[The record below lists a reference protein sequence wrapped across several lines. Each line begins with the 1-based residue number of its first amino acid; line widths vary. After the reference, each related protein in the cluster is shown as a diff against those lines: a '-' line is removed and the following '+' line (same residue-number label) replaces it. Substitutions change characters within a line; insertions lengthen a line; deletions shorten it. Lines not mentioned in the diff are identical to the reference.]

1 MNNYPLL
8 FYGSILYFYTFIKN
22 LKIIVMR
29 KIVLSVILITV
40 LGLTFF
46 SNYFVV
52 ESAKLGAHIVE
63 LKLDTG
69 DTAWM
74 IVACAL
80 VLIMTPALGFFYGGM
95 VGKKNVI
102 STMLQSFMAMVIVT
116 VLWVVVGFGL
126 CFGPSIGGIIGDP
139 SSNFLFN
146 GVSANTAWELA
157 PTIPLLLFAF
167 FQAKFAIITPALI
180 TGAFAERIRFWAYLL
195 FMVLFILVIYAPLC
209 HMTWH
214 PDGLFFKMGVLDFA
228 GGTVVHMSAGWA
240 ALAGAIF
247 LGKRKVQ
254 KVNPARITYVLLGTG
269 LLWFG
274 WFGFNAGSAV
284 GANGLAAQALGTTTV
299 AAAAAA
305 MAWVFLD
312 KILGHKLSAM
322 GACIGAVVGLVA
334 ITPAAGFVSIPH
346 AITIGIIASIVSNFM
361 VMKFPKGKID
371 DALDVFACHGVGG
384 MVGMLLTGV
393 FASKAINP
401 IVGDNQGLIFGDATL
416 FLIQLKALVLVS
428 IFAFSAS
435 YALFFIVNKI
445 TPLRVSEDKEELGLD
460 ITQHG
465 EFL

>member
-1 MNNYPLL
+1 
-8 FYGSILYFYTFIKN
+8 
-22 LKIIVMR
+22 MR
-29 KIVLSVILITV
+29 KIILSVILITLLV
-40 LGLTFF
+40 LTLF
-46 SNYFVV
+46 SSHLIT
-52 ESAKLGAHIVE
+52 ESKQLGAHLVE

-74 IVACAL
+74 IVAAAL
-80 VLIMTPALGFFYGGM
+80 VLIMTPGLGFFYGGM

-102 STMLQSFMAMVIVT
+102 STMLQSFMAMIIVT
-116 VLWVVVGFGL
+116 VLWVLVAFGL
-126 CFGPSIGGIIGDP
+126 CFGPSIGGVIGDP
-139 SSNFLFN
+139 TQNFLFQ
-146 GVSANTAWELA
+146 GVNITSAWELA
-157 PTIPLLLFAF
+157 PTIPFLLFAF

-195 FMVLFILVIYAPLC
+195 FMVLFILFIYAPLC

-214 PDGLFFKMGVLDFA
+214 PDGLFFKWGVVDFA

-240 ALAGAIF
+240 ALAGAMF

-284 GANGLAAQALGTTTV
+284 GANGLAAQALATTTV
-299 AAAAAA
+299 AAAAAG
-305 MAWVFLD
+305 MAWVFFD
-312 KILGHKLSAM
+312 KILGHKVSAM

-346 AITIGIIASIVSNFM
+346 ALFIGVFASIVSNL
-361 VMKFPKGKID
+361 VVSKFPKGKID

-384 MVGMLLTGV
+384 MVGMVLTGV
-393 FASKAINP
+393 FAADK
-401 IVGDNQGLIFGDATL
+401 GLIFGQTDL
-416 FLIQLKALVLVS
+416 FFTQLKALVIVS
-428 IFAFSAS
+428 VFAFSAS

>member
-1 MNNYPLL
+1 
-8 FYGSILYFYTFIKN
+8 
-22 LKIIVMR
+22 MR
-29 KIVLSVILITV
+29 KIILNVILITILV
-40 LGLTFF
+40 LTLF
-46 SNYFVV
+46 SNYFVT
-52 ESAKLGAHIVE
+52 ESATLGAHIVE

-74 IVACAL
+74 IVASAL
-80 VLIMTPALGFFYGGM
+80 VLLMTPGLGFFYGGM

-116 VLWVVVGFGL
+116 VLWVLIGFGL

-139 SSNFLFN
+139 SANLLFQ
-146 GVSANTAWELA
+146 GVNANTAWELA

-195 FMVLFILVIYAPLC
+195 FMVLFILLIYAPLC

-214 PDGLFFKMGVLDFA
+214 PDGMFFKMGVLDFA

-240 ALAGAIF
+240 ALAGAMY

-254 KVNPARITYVLLGTG
+254 KIAPARITYVLLGTG

-284 GANGLAAQALGTTTV
+284 GASSLAAQALGTTTV

-305 MAWVFLD
+305 MTWVFLD

-334 ITPAAGFVSIPH
+334 ITPAAGFVTIPH
-346 AITIGIIASIVSNFM
+346 AIAIGIIASFASNF
-361 VMKFPKGKID
+361 VVSRFPKGIID

-393 FASKAINP
+393 FASKSVNP
-401 IVGDNQGLIFGDATL
+401 IVGNNQGLIFGDPTL
-416 FLIQLKALVLVS
+416 FLIQLKALLIVS
-428 IFAFSAS
+428 AFAFTAS

-445 TPLRVSEDKEELGLD
+445 TPLRVSDEKEELGLD
-460 ITQHG
+460 ISQHG
-465 EFL
+465 EYL

>member
-1 MNNYPLL
+1 
-8 FYGSILYFYTFIKN
+8 
-22 LKIIVMR
+22 MR
-29 KIVLSVILITV
+29 KIILSVILITILV
-40 LGLTFF
+40 LSIF
-46 SNYFVV
+46 SIYLFPETTV
-52 ESAKLGAHIVE
+52 LGAHVIP

-74 IVACAL
+74 LVATGL
-80 VLIMTPALGFFYGGM
+80 VLLMTPGLGFFYGGM

-102 STMLQSFMAMVIVT
+102 STVLQSFMAMVIVT
-116 VLWVVVGFGL
+116 VVWVVVGFGL
-126 CFGPSIGGIIGDP
+126 CFGPSIDGLIGDP
-139 SSNFLFN
+139 TSNLFFN
-146 GVSANTAWELA
+146 GVSANSAWELA
-157 PTIPLLLFAF
+157 PTIPFILFAL

-180 TGAFAERIRFWAYLL
+180 TGAFAERVRFWAYLL
-195 FMVLFILVIYAPLC
+195 FMVLFILFVYAPLC

-214 PDGLFFKMGVLDFA
+214 PDGLLFGWGVLDFA

-254 KVNPARITYVLLGTG
+254 KTNPARITYVLLGTG

-284 GANGLAAQALGTTTV
+284 GASGLAAQALGTTTV

-305 MAWVFLD
+305 MGWVFLD
-312 KILGHKLSAM
+312 KILGHKPSAM

-334 ITPAAGFVSIPH
+334 ITPAAGFVTIPSAL
-346 AITIGIIASIVSNFM
+346 AIGLIASVVSNL
-361 VMKFPKGKID
+361 VVSRFPKGKVD

-393 FASKAINP
+393 FASKSVNA
-401 IVGDNQGLIFGDATL
+401 IVGDNQGLIYGDATL

-428 IFAFSAS
+428 VFAFAVS
-435 YALFFIVNKI
+435 YALFYIVNKI

-460 ITQHG
+460 ISQHG
-465 EFL
+465 EHL

>member
-1 MNNYPLL
+1 
-8 FYGSILYFYTFIKN
+8 
-22 LKIIVMR
+22 MR
-29 KIVLSVILITV
+29 KIILSVILITILV
-40 LGLTFF
+40 LAVF
-46 SNYFVV
+46 SIYLFP
-52 ESAKLGAHIVE
+52 ESTVLGAHVVE

-74 IVACAL
+74 LTATGL
-80 VLIMTPALGFFYGGM
+80 VLLMTPGLGFFYGGM

-102 STMLQSFMAMVIVT
+102 STVLQSFIAMVIVT
-116 VLWVVVGFGL
+116 VLWVIVAFGL
-126 CFGPSIGGIIGDP
+126 CFGPSIGGLIGDP
-139 SSNFLFN
+139 TSNMFFN

-157 PTIPLLLFAF
+157 PTIPFLLFAL

-180 TGAFAERIRFWAYLL
+180 TGAFAERVRFWAYLL
-195 FMVLFILVIYAPLC
+195 FMVLFVLFIYSPLC

-214 PDGLFFKMGVLDFA
+214 PDGLFFGWGVLDFA

-247 LGKRKVQ
+247 LGKRKSE
-254 KVNPARITYVLLGTG
+254 KSNPARITYVLLGTG

-284 GANGLAAQALGTTTV
+284 GSNGLAAQALGTTTV
-299 AAAAAA
+299 AAGAAA

-334 ITPAAGFVSIPH
+334 ITPAAGFVTIPS
-346 AITIGIIASIVSNFM
+346 ALAIGIIASIVSNL
-361 VMKFPKGKID
+361 VVSNFPKGKID

-393 FASKAINP
+393 FASKSVNA
-401 IVGDNQGLIFGDATL
+401 IVGDNQGLIYGDPTL
-416 FLIQLKALVLVS
+416 FLIQLKALVIVS
-428 IFAFSAS
+428 IFAFCGS

-445 TPLRVSEDKEELGLD
+445 TTLRVSEEKEELGLD
-460 ITQHG
+460 ISQHG
-465 EFL
+465 EYL

>member
-1 MNNYPLL
+1 
-8 FYGSILYFYTFIKN
+8 
-22 LKIIVMR
+22 MR
-29 KIVLSVILITV
+29 KIILTVILITILV
-40 LGLTFF
+40 LTFL
-46 SNYFVV
+46 SNFILSDNPIPAEAV
-52 ESAKLGAHIVE
+52 KF
-63 LKLDTG
+63 DTG

-74 IVACAL
+74 IVATAF
-80 VLIMTPALGFFYGGM
+80 VLLMTPGLGFFYGGM

-116 VLWVVVGFGL
+116 ILWVVIAFGL
-126 CFGPSIGGIIGDP
+126 AFGPSIGGVIGNP
-139 SSNFLFN
+139 TSNLFFQ
-146 GVSANTAWELA
+146 GVGTNTAWGLA
-157 PTIPLLLFAF
+157 PTIPFMLFAL

-180 TGAFAERIRFWAYLL
+180 TGAFAERVRFWAYLL
-195 FMVLFILVIYAPLC
+195 FMVLFILVIYSPLA

-214 PDGLFFKMGVLDFA
+214 PEGIFFKMGVLDFA

-254 KVNPARITYVLLGTG
+254 KVNPARITYVLLGTA

-274 WFGFNAGSAV
+274 WFGFNAGSAL
-284 GANGLAAQALGTTTV
+284 GANGLAVQALGTTTV

-312 KILGHKLSAM
+312 KILGHKLSAL

-346 AITIGIIASIVSNFM
+346 AIFIGAFAAIVSNL
-361 VMKFPKGKID
+361 VVGKFPKGKID

-384 MVGMLLTGV
+384 MVGMVLTGV

-401 IVGDNQGLIFGDATL
+401 AVGDNQGLIFGTSTL
-416 FLIQLKALVLVS
+416 FTNQLIAMVIVS
-428 IFAFSAS
+428 IFAFVGS
-435 YALFFIVNKI
+435 YILFFIVNKI
-445 TPLRVSEDKEELGLD
+445 TPLRVTEEKEELGLD
-460 ITQHG
+460 ISQHG

>member
-1 MNNYPLL
+1 
-8 FYGSILYFYTFIKN
+8 
-22 LKIIVMR
+22 
-29 KIVLSVILITV
+29 
-40 LGLTFF
+40 
-46 SNYFVV
+46 
-52 ESAKLGAHIVE
+52 
-63 LKLDTG
+63 
-69 DTAWM
+69 M
-74 IVACAL
+74 IVATAF
-80 VLIMTPALGFFYGGM
+80 VLLMTPGLGFFYGGM

-116 VLWVVVGFGL
+116 ILWVVVAFGL
-126 CFGPSIGGIIGDP
+126 AFGPTIGGIIGDP
-139 SSNFLFN
+139 TSNLFFQ
-146 GVSANTAWELA
+146 GVGTSTAWSLA
-157 PTIPLLLFAF
+157 PTIPFMLFAL

-180 TGAFAERIRFWAYLL
+180 TGAFAERVRFWAYLL
-195 FMVLFILVIYAPLC
+195 FMVLFILLIYAPLC

-214 PDGLFFKMGVLDFA
+214 PDGIFFKMGVLDFA

-274 WFGFNAGSAV
+274 WFGFNAGSAL
-284 GANGLAAQALGTTTV
+284 GSNGLAVQALGTTTV

-312 KILGHKLSAM
+312 KILGHKLSAL

-346 AITIGIIASIVSNFM
+346 AIFIGAFAAIVSNF
-361 VMKFPKGKID
+361 VVSKFPKGKID

-401 IVGDNQGLIFGDATL
+401 VVGDNQGLIFGTPTL
-416 FLIQLKALVLVS
+416 FINQLIALIAVS
-428 IFAFSAS
+428 IFAFVAS
-435 YALFFIVNKI
+435 YILFFIVNKI
-445 TPLRVSEDKEELGLD
+445 TPLRVTEEKEELGLD
-460 ITQHG
+460 ISQHG